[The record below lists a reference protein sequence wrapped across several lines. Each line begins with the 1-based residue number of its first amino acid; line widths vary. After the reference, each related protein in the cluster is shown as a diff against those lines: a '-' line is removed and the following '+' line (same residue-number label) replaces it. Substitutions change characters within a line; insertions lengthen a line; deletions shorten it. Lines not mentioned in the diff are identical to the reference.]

1 LALLG
6 GEAGL
11 VEALMN
17 HGADPALP
25 KHLSVSARLSG
36 NGHLL
41 PLLRRRVTRRA
52 R

>member
-1 LALLG
+1 
-6 GEAGL
+6 
-11 VEALMN
+11 MN

-41 PLLRRRVTRRA
+41 PLLRRRVTRGR